1 VARHDAT
8 PNQIAIGPVIVVTN
22 IAIGIVKGIAKG
34 ITISRTPKTETKPAA
49 TETTA
54 VEATAMETTA
64 VKSAT
69 ATMTSTAMTSTAMG
83 KGSRTGSAQQ
93 DSRCADNAKAA
104 NGEQSYG
111 RQTARQDIAVA
122 SPVSEHRYSF
132 PDPCTHRQFA
142 KILASN
148 RRFRVRRGSNHL
160 NVILTKPDADRPS
173 EHRDKRRIIITN
185 KCRGRGFACL
195 FIALRIAQEG

>member
-34 ITISRTPKTETKPAA
+34 IAISRTPKTETKPAA
-49 TETTA
+49 TET
-54 VEATAMETTA
+54 TAMETTA

-93 DSRCADNAKAA
+93 DRRCADNAKAA

-195 FIALRIAQEG
+195 FIALRMAQEG